1 MEKITIN
8 NKVYNIPT
16 SWEEMNFEQ
25 FLKLSDYLK
34 NVADQEDY
42 PDEIFYSNLVRI
54 LTGSTDHSYGAINFK
69 DIEKFKAAIK
79 FISTKFNNATYS
91 NTLEHNGLIIRI
103 KNFETLTFGEYT
115 ELMHLSNIKSQYE
128 LIKLISFMCD
138 ISQKRDIKRLRFR
151 ETKLNFTN
159 AEKEQIIKALPAT
172 KANAVSSF
180 FAWSKT
186 VASQYGVLFASSGNA
201 SNHESNFTNGWS
213 YYIWIMDACDED
225 ITKLDYVV
233 DISFRQVL
241 TYLAY
246 KTSKNNMI
254 TAVRK
259 EEEQKSKYKR

>member
-69 DIEKFKAAIK
+69 DIEKFKTAIK

-180 FAWSKT
+180 FLHGQKQSQRNMVSSLHKVVMRLTMKAILQT
-186 VASQYGVLFASSGNA
+186 VGLIISGLWMRVMKILL
-201 SNHESNFTNGWS
+201 SLIMLLTFRLDKCLH
-213 YYIWIMDACDED
+213 IWRI
-225 ITKLDYVV
+225 KLPR
-233 DISFRQVL
+233 I
-241 TYLAY
+241 
-246 KTSKNNMI
+246 I
-254 TAVRK
+254 
-259 EEEQKSKYKR
+259 

>member
-180 FAWSKT
+180 FLHGQKQSHRSMVSSLHLVVMRLTMKAILQT
-186 VASQYGVLFASSGNA
+186 VGLIISGLWMRVMKILL
-201 SNHESNFTNGWS
+201 SLIMLLTFRLDKCLH
-213 YYIWIMDACDED
+213 IWRI
-225 ITKLDYVV
+225 KLPR
-233 DISFRQVL
+233 I
-241 TYLAY
+241 
-246 KTSKNNMI
+246 I
-254 TAVRK
+254 
-259 EEEQKSKYKR
+259 

>member
-1 MEKITIN
+1 MEKISIN

-42 PDEIFYSNLVRI
+42 LDEIFYSNLVRI
-54 LTGSTDHSYGAINFK
+54 LTGSTDHSYGDINFK
-69 DIEKFKAAIK
+69 DIEKFKVAIK
-79 FISTKFNNATYS
+79 FISTKFSNATYS

-115 ELMHLSNIKSQYE
+115 ELMHLSNIKNQYE

-180 FAWSKT
+180 FLHGQKQSHRSMVSSLHLVVMRLTMKAILQT
-186 VASQYGVLFASSGNA
+186 VGLIISGLWMRVMKILL
-201 SNHESNFTNGWS
+201 SLIMLLTFRLDKSLH
-213 YYIWIMDACDED
+213 IWRI
-225 ITKLDYVV
+225 KLPR
-233 DISFRQVL
+233 I
-241 TYLAY
+241 
-246 KTSKNNMI
+246 I
-254 TAVRK
+254 
-259 EEEQKSKYKR
+259 